1 MSPGGAPIVVV
12 GDLMVD
18 VVAAAREPLAH
29 ASDTEARVRWTGG
42 GAAANVAAWLA
53 AERGGGAPV
62 VLVARAGA
70 DVAGHGAVAELRD
83 AGVDVRVALDDDLAT
98 GTCVVVIGADGERT
112 MLPDRGA
119 NLALAPED
127 VPADAFAPGGHL
139 HLSGYVLL
147 HDGPRAAGLTALDHA
162 REAGMT
168 ISVDPASA
176 APLRACGVDRVLG
189 WIAGADTLL
198 PNLDEARVLTGVE
211 DPEAAARA
219 LVGAAGAREVV
230 VTLGAAGALWTDGS
244 RLLRAAAP
252 SAELVVDTTG
262 AGDAFAAGWL
272 AARRGGADP
281 AAALAA
287 ACALGAR
294 AVAQAGARPLPSHVR
309 ALTKER

>member
-1 MSPGGAPIVVV
+1 MTVVAV

-18 VVAAAREPLAH
+18 VVAAAAAPLAH

-53 AERGGGAPV
+53 SQGKEVA
-62 VLVARAGA
+62 LVARAG
-70 DVAGHGAVAELRD
+70 DDLAGRGSVDELRA
-83 AGVDVRVALDDDLAT
+83 AGVDAHVTLDDERPT

-119 NLALAPED
+119 NLALAPD
-127 VPADAFAPGGHL
+127 DLPASLFAQGNHL

-147 HDGPRAAGLTALDHA
+147 HEGPRAAGLAALDHA

-176 APLRACGVDRVLG
+176 APLRACGAARFLEWVRGVD
-189 WIAGADTLL
+189 ALL
-198 PNLDEARVLTGVE
+198 PNLDEARVLTGAD

-219 LVGAAGAREVV
+219 LVAAAGAREVV
-230 VTLGAAGALWTDGS
+230 VTLGAGGSVWTDG
-244 RLLRAAAP
+244 RDAVRDAP
-252 SAELVVDTTG
+252 EDRVDVVDTTG

-272 AARRGGADP
+272 AAWRDGAAP

-287 ACALGAR
+287 GRALGGAAAAR
-294 AVAQAGARPLPSHVR
+294 AGARP
-309 ALTKER
+309 

>member
-1 MSPGGAPIVVV
+1 VTDPSTIVVV

-18 VVAAAREPLAH
+18 VVAAAAEPLAH

-53 AERGGGAPV
+53 AEDAPV
-62 VLVARAGA
+62 ALVARAGD
-70 DVAGHGAVAELRD
+70 DVAGRGAVAELLD
-83 AGVDVRVALDDDLAT
+83 AGVDVRVAVDTERAT

-127 VPADAFAPGGHL
+127 VPADLFAPDNHL

-147 HDGPRAAGLTALDHA
+147 HEGPRAAGLCALDHA

-176 APLRACGVDRVLG
+176 APLRACGVERVLE
-189 WIAGADTLL
+189 WIAGVDVLL
-198 PNLDEARVLTGVE
+198 PNLDEARTLTGE
-211 DPEAAARA
+211 AEPEAAARS
-219 LVGAAGAREVV
+219 LVAHGAAREVV
-230 VTLGAAGALWTDGS
+230 VTLGAGGALWTDGTALA
-244 RLLRAAAP
+244 RVDAP
-252 SAELVVDTTG
+252 VVEEIVDTTG

-272 AARRGGADP
+272 AARRSGATP
-281 AAALAA
+281 EAALTA

-294 AVAQAGARPLPSHVR
+294 AVSHAGARPSG
-309 ALTKER
+309 